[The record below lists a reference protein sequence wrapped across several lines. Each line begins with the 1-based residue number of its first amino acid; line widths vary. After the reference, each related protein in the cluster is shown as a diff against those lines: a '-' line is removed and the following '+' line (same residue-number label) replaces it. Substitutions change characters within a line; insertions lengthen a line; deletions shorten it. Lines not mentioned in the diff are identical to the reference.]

1 SRPSPALGQCLR
13 TRAAQP
19 LRGFCQFLSIVIA
32 LRGGQAPGRGRRD
45 EGTMSH
51 DKIRAA
57 ARKRMTETGEPY
69 AAARRAVIGEHQG
82 AGGLVP
88 SPGAGYALRM
98 SGEIHDWLADL
109 HRGDPRSAARVRRA
123 LAALMKE
130 GAGLGDPLV
139 ASTAE
144 SWPWALAEALDRS
157 YQERLDRLL
166 VVRRGEAD
174 AMALSRDIQDQIT
187 ELESARAELDDGYR
201 RVLDAGKPQEAAP
214 AAADPAAVQQQA
226 AEMRRLL
233 PRVMDARRR
242 LAEQGQRLQVGAE
255 AFRVQKEVLQASF
268 IAAESSLRVHETIA
282 ASSLPGD
289 DGGRRPEDA
298 GEEISAAQARLAGLT
313 AQMER
318 ELGQE
323 AWPEELMALRPG
335 AWDRDD
341 ICIVFAVEPPGAALL
356 IAVLEGLD
364 VVAERYPEA
373 ILAAADMLRLVRAGQ
388 AAEAATYSY
397 DDTES
402 FLAEF
407 SPGDAD
413 ASGSHR

>member
-1 SRPSPALGQCLR
+1 
-13 TRAAQP
+13 
-19 LRGFCQFLSIVIA
+19 
-32 LRGGQAPGRGRRD
+32 
-45 EGTMSH
+45 MSH

-98 SGEIHDWLADL
+98 SGEIHNWLADL

-174 AMALSRDIQDQIT
+174 AMTLSRDIQDQIT
-187 ELESARAELDDGYR
+187 ELESARAQLDDGHHR
-201 RVLDAGKPQEAAP
+201 ALDAGKPQEAAP
-214 AAADPAAVQQQA
+214 AAADLAAVQQQA

-323 AWPEELMALRPG
+323 AWPEGLMALRPG
-335 AWDRDD
+335 ARDRDD

>member
-1 SRPSPALGQCLR
+1 
-13 TRAAQP
+13 
-19 LRGFCQFLSIVIA
+19 
-32 LRGGQAPGRGRRD
+32 
-45 EGTMSH
+45 MSH

-69 AAARRAVIGEHQG
+69 AAARRAVIGEHQD

-88 SPGAGYALRM
+88 SPGAGYALQM

-174 AMALSRDIQDQIT
+174 ATALSRDIQNQIT
-187 ELESARAELDDGYR
+187 ELEPAWAELDDGHR
-201 RVLDAGKPQEAAP
+201 RALDAGKPQETAQ
-214 AAADPAAVQQQA
+214 AAADLAAVQQQA

-233 PRVMDARRR
+233 PRVMDARHR
-242 LAEQGQRLQVGAE
+242 LAEQSHHLQVRAE
-255 AFRVQKEVLQASF
+255 AFRVQKEVLKASF
-268 IAAESSLRVHETIA
+268 TAAESTLRIHETVA
-282 ASSLPGD
+282 ASGLPGD
-289 DGGRRPEDA
+289 DVGWRPEDA
-298 GEEISAAQARLAGLT
+298 GEEISAARARLAGIT
-313 AQMER
+313 ARMER

-323 AWPEELMALRPG
+323 AWPEGLMALRPG
-335 AWDRDD
+335 ARDRDD
-341 ICIVFAVEPPGAALL
+341 ICILFAVEPPGAALL

-364 VVAERYPEA
+364 VVAERYTEA
-373 ILAAADMLRLVRAGQ
+373 ILAAADRLRLVRAGQ
-388 AAEAATYSY
+388 APEAAAYSY
-397 DDTES
+397 DDPES
-402 FLAEF
+402 FMAGF
-407 SPGDAD
+407 SPGDAGRS
-413 ASGSHR
+413 SG